1 MEKKNGE
8 FLQLLASIAVLI
20 DDLSQ
25 KLEKAAAALEE
36 ATRQA
41 QEAQNQVE
49 LATAAFRKAVEAA
62 NLEKQEITNL
72 VGDLEQ
78 QNSIWKTWKRRWQ
91 KPKSNG
97 AYQRP
102 RLWQVMQRR
111 PQVWQKSMLLSPNWT
126 DVES

>member
-1 MEKKNGE
+1 MNTGLEEFYSGYLIKWKKNGE

-72 VGDLEQ
+72 VGDLEE
-78 QNSIWKTWKRRWQ
+78 
-91 KPKSNG
+91 
-97 AYQRP
+97 
-102 RLWQVMQRR
+102 QVRAA
-111 PQVWQKSMLLSPNWT
+111 KLNLE
-126 DVES
+126 DL